1 MEKEIIKLIREELDW
16 VYDKLSEEE
25 SLRLT
30 STLSIMFE
38 SMLYGIFSTLV
49 EKQIARDTEQFQET
63 VNLFRLSKN

>member
-1 MEKEIIKLIREELDW
+1 MEKEIIKLLREELDW

-30 STLSIMFE
+30 STLSIMIE
-38 SMLYGIFSTLV
+38 SMLYGIFSMLV
-49 EKQIARDTEQFQET
+49 EKQITRDSEQFRET